1 MIDNVLGENN
11 QAHFRRDDL
20 SDDDDD
26 DTTGGAAACGDN
38 PLKDLTF
45 AGGDMTLVPKN
56 RPKKKLDN
64 ISAIRD
70 YLEQE
75 LG

>member
-1 MIDNVLGENN
+1 MH
-11 QAHFRRDDL
+11 ARPA
-20 SDDDDD
+20 
-26 DTTGGAAACGDN
+26 GGN
-38 PLKDLTF
+38 PLHDLTF
-45 AGGDMTLVPKN
+45 AGGDMTLVPKQK
-56 RPKKKLDN
+56 PKKNLDS